1 MQISFLFDVQVDSVL
16 GPLQL
21 SLYRMLY
28 DVLEFLLLFLVL
40 YISFATGLA
49 KMYKYYVAAQLEL
62 EKQNMTHYEK
72 THPYAR

>member
-1 MQISFLFDVQVDSVL
+1 MQISFLFVVQVDSVL

-40 YISFATGLA
+40 YISFVTGLA
-49 KMYKYYVAAQLEL
+49 NMYNYYVASQLEL
-62 EKQNMTHYEK
+62 GNNVTHSY
-72 THPYAR
+72 TR

>member
-1 MQISFLFDVQVDSVL
+1 MQISFLFVVQVDSVL

-40 YISFATGLA
+40 YISFVTGLA
-49 KMYKYYVAAQLEL
+49 NMYNYHDAAQLEL
-62 EKQNMTHYEK
+62 KKNVTPNY
-72 THPYAR
+72 TR